1 MLCGNICA
9 RLTYVPVFNWVR
21 WSGTTLLSIQPH
33 QEPRFLIPLVAPMVA
48 LVVGNGRIL
57 RTGRLFWVIILS
69 FLTICAINVEFSGYM
84 DPL

>member
-1 MLCGNICA
+1 MSYGFECT
-9 RLTYVPVFNWVR
+9 RLTYATVFNWVR

-57 RTGRLFWVIILS
+57 RAGKLFWVTSL
-69 FLTICAINVEFSGYM
+69 FV
-84 DPL
+84 